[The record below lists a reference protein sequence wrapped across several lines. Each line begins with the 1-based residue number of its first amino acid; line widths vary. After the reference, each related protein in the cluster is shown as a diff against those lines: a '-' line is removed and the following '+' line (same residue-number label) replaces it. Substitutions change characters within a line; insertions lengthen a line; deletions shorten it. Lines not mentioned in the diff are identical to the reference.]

1 MALVC
6 ALQNLVFVGVTL
18 NMAHSDAL
26 YKWLTL
32 EVFKLMQDPKCTPLY
47 DSQLVELLASQDDAK
62 ASQDDAQKK
71 PPKAKAKAKTNT
83 GKRNKRKKAG
93 GDGREAGSGDDE
105 DAEEPGEGDDD
116 EDHGDQDAEVDLA
129 DAETPI
135 AKRLKAALS
144 DLKKKKSQA

>member
-1 MALVC
+1 MPKQLYTALVHDLNWKGVLSLAVGDGTLALVC

-62 ASQDDAQKK
+62 ASQDGAQKK
-71 PPKAKAKAKTNT
+71 PPKPKAKANM
-83 GKRNKRKKAG
+83 GKLNKRKNCLLYTSPSPR
-93 GDGREAGSGDDE
+93 DQRGSRMPSS
-105 DAEEPGEGDDD
+105 A
-116 EDHGDQDAEVDLA
+116 
-129 DAETPI
+129 
-135 AKRLKAALS
+135 
-144 DLKKKKSQA
+144 